1 MSDLRQRAEEQL
13 QAEAV
18 ITEEPSSIEATR
30 LIHELRVH
38 QIELEMQNEELRQA
52 QVRLE
57 ESRSKYVDLYD
68 FAPVGYLTLDDQ
80 GKIVEANLMASTL
93 LGVERSSLLGRFFP
107 LFLAEPDRLDFR
119 RLLNNSMKQ
128 REWRGECHLQSG
140 SGEVRTMLLDLLI
153 LKDAEGQERRRLT
166 LADITELKQVQ
177 QNLEESQ
184 AKLRHLNQT
193 LEQQVKERTLELE
206 QAVRELESFSFS
218 VAHDLKTPLRAIQGF
233 SRMLLGE
240 HTAELDAEGRRL
252 FQVVV
257 DNTQLISVH
266 IDDILNL
273 ARMACQQIRK
283 VSMDITGMATAV
295 FARLQSQ
302 EPERDVRLIA
312 KESPPAWGD
321 SPLLYRVL
329 TRLLENAFKFTKKN
343 KTAVIEVGGRSEGR
357 ENIYYIKDNGVGFDE
372 GYVHKMFGI
381 FQRLHNGE
389 EYEGAGVGLATVQRI
404 IQRHGGRVWAEGK
417 LNEGATF
424 YFSLPKN

>member
-1 MSDLRQRAEEQL
+1 MEPRELVEAIERGPTIPRGSEERFSGYGVVGLPFNSGHILCLRRWPASSLGQR
-13 QAEAV
+13 
-18 ITEEPSSIEATR
+18 
-30 LIHELRVH
+30 
-38 QIELEMQNEELRQA
+38 
-52 QVRLE
+52 
-57 ESRSKYVDLYD
+57 
-68 FAPVGYLTLDDQ
+68 YLTLDDQ

-252 FQVVV
+252 FQVA
-257 DNTQLISVH
+257 LSPASE
-266 IDDILNL
+266 ILLPTN
-273 ARMACQQIRK
+273 AR
-283 VSMDITGMATAV
+283 AT
-295 FARLQSQ
+295 
-302 EPERDVRLIA
+302 
-312 KESPPAWGD
+312 
-321 SPLLYRVL
+321 
-329 TRLLENAFKFTKKN
+329 
-343 KTAVIEVGGRSEGR
+343 
-357 ENIYYIKDNGVGFDE
+357 
-372 GYVHKMFGI
+372 
-381 FQRLHNGE
+381 
-389 EYEGAGVGLATVQRI
+389 
-404 IQRHGGRVWAEGK
+404 
-417 LNEGATF
+417 
-424 YFSLPKN
+424 